1 MKIPETTTMIIEVRA
16 QPNKDWKEQME
27 AAIQKI
33 EEQGYLIVGAEPIE
47 EIRVTVVGRRFTVE
61 VPLK

>member
-1 MKIPETTTMIIEVRA
+1 MKNPETTTMIIEVRV

-33 EEQGYLIVGAEPIE
+33 EEQGYLIVRAEPIE